1 MKKNLA
7 VQTIL
12 LLALAFFSCHKE
24 CDKANTDPNI
34 KGCGDFKVA
43 KIIAEDKILSVWIDR
58 KKIAYSTQFQTFEN
72 VANEGFATVKI
83 EQNCNIDAIWSGICN
98 DVFQDPGCPSAHW
111 HLQKGKLSF
120 KVSKVPT
127 ASACN
132 DFYLATVMLENAE
145 FKKDSSS
152 ETQLIN
158 KVEFNNVQVGW
169 CAG

>member
-24 CDKANTDPNI
+24 CDKANTDPDI
-34 KGCGDFKVA
+34 KGCGDFIVA
-43 KIIAEDKILSVWIDR
+43 KIIAEDKILEVWIDR
-58 KKIAYSTQFQTFEN
+58 NKIAYSTHFQTFEN
-72 VANEGFATVKI
+72 VATEGFATVKI
-83 EQNCNIDAIWSGICN
+83 YQNCNIDAIWYSVCN
-98 DVFQDPGCPSAHW
+98 DIFQAPGCPSAHW
-111 HLQKGKLSF
+111 SLQKGKLSF

-127 ASACN
+127 APACS
-132 DFYLATVMLENAE
+132 DFYMATVILENAE

-152 ETQLIN
+152 ETQLIDRIEL
-158 KVEFNNVQVGW
+158 KNVQVGR